1 MEANMLLSINHLQ
14 VQYGKQTA
22 LDIEQNIM
30 IEPGDRIG
38 IIGSN
43 GAGKTTLVKSIL
55 GLTNYKGSIQTELK
69 KEEIGVHM
77 QYNHYANTMPVKNIM
92 ETLLNT
98 NIKNNNK
105 LQDLIAFFEFE
116 ACLNKR
122 YSSLSGGQKQRL
134 TIIMVMMQDAPLTFY
149 DEVTSG
155 LDFETRQKLME
166 KLIEW
171 YQEKDNALCIIS
183 HYYDELEL
191 LADKVLILDQGKVIA
206 FGNKE
211 MLFEQYCGHAVITI
225 DNCEKNDV
233 LTKHFN
239 HLLSPGHLI
248 ALSCQDL
255 EEEEKIIRVLV
266 EHDVNFKRSN
276 HDIEIMYINA
286 KASYY
291 SIEGERAG
299 LRPGDLKEGKNGG
312 RYEYKAV

>member
-77 QYNHYANTMPVKNIM
+77 QYNNYTNTMPVKNVM

-98 NIKNNNK
+98 SIKKNRK
-105 LQDLIAFFEFE
+105 LQELIHFFEFE
-116 ACLNKR
+116 PCLKKR
-122 YSSLSGGQKQRL
+122 YSSLSGGQKQRF

-166 KLIEW
+166 KLLEW
-171 YQEKDNALCIIS
+171 YQGKENALCIVS

-191 LADKVLILDQGKVIA
+191 LADKVLVLDQGKLIA

-211 MLFEQYCGHAVITI
+211 MLFEKYCGHAVITI
-225 DNCEKNDV
+225 DNSEKNDM
-233 LTKHFN
+233 LTKQFS

-248 ALSCQDL
+248 ALSCQDVV
-255 EEEEKIIRVLV
+255 EEEKIIRVLL
-266 EHDVNFKRSN
+266 EQDVNFKRSN

-286 KASYY
+286 KALYY
-291 SIEGERAG
+291 GGECVDSHLAQ
-299 LRPGDLKEGKNGG
+299 DTMKGG
-312 RYEYKAV
+312 QNEEKHEYKAV